1 MQKNKM
7 PEKFIKI
14 FNKTFKKIIAVSIP
28 DEPNFLDTKD
38 LFQIGKKNKYNLE
51 TANNLSEA
59 IVKISSEEK
68 KTIVVFGSLYLI
80 GFFLKNN

>member
-28 DEPNFLDTKD
+28 DEPNSLNAED
-38 LFQIGKKNKYNLE
+38 LFQIGKKNKYNIE
-51 TANNLSEA
+51 TANNLNEA
-59 IVKISSEEK
+59 IVKISSKER

-80 GFFLKNN
+80 GSLLKNN